1 MSTIPQERVNGN
13 GVFRPLTINS
23 SAMVQGTPPL
33 EDLTNEP
40 LTPPRNQRLKG
51 FGGREQAPPCGGRS
65 SRNSFMLFRRCRCA
79 IWMILLSLI
88 LQIVALAR
96 DDLQSWSEEFGNG
109 KAIWGWRAIRVE
121 GGSAGQLARFNGG
134 VTYGDPECAKRCFK
148 DSCESF
154 CKQMEQAGVCWVTF
168 GVVAIVLE
176 VLAMLFLCGICLR
189 RPEQQA
195 RSRCIVCSLVLVSVL
210 ATVLQYTIWLSS
222 SMDQSMYDDATI
234 EPGRSSI
241 LLFVVTGTLG
251 LSVCMSQIV
260 PVTVQPD
267 CH

>member
-1 MSTIPQERVNGN
+1 MEHYNSVSSLSKSPSRSMSTIPQERVNGN

-109 KAIWGWRAIRVE
+109 KAIWGWRAIRV
-121 GGSAGQLARFNGG
+121 GQCSRVFH
-134 VTYGDPECAKRCFK
+134 
-148 DSCESF
+148 
-154 CKQMEQAGVCWVTF
+154 
-168 GVVAIVLE
+168 
-176 VLAMLFLCGICLR
+176 
-189 RPEQQA
+189 
-195 RSRCIVCSLVLVSVL
+195 RSLK
-210 ATVLQYTIWLSS
+210 Y
-222 SMDQSMYDDATI
+222 
-234 EPGRSSI
+234 
-241 LLFVVTGTLG
+241 
-251 LSVCMSQIV
+251 
-260 PVTVQPD
+260 
-267 CH
+267 